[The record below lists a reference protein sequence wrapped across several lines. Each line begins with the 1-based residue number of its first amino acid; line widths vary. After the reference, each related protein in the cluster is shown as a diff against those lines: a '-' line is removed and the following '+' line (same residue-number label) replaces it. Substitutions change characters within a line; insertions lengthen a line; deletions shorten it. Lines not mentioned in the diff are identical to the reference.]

1 MTEHVR
7 ISTTDRVTHVVLARP
22 EKKNAITQAMYGS
35 MAQAIREYSAG
46 DDARAL
52 VITGEG
58 DYFTSGNDLQDF
70 ARGADGDG
78 PPPVVQFLN
87 AIASCEKPLIAAVNG
102 PAMYRIRRATSNA
115 VAQWSG

>member
-58 DYFTSGNDLQDF
+58 DYFTDQGWRFEVVDMDGRRIDKLLVSSETSEKL
-70 ARGADGDG
+70 GA
-78 PPPVVQFLN
+78 
-87 AIASCEKPLIAAVNG
+87 
-102 PAMYRIRRATSNA
+102 
-115 VAQWSG
+115 